1 MKKLVLLGMAAFLL
15 GACSN
20 ATEEQPIEDNKG
32 SASVQESSTTV
43 ESASESQEATEV
55 GEKGSNDN
63 YTYTLNATASP
74 EETLQIAE
82 GIEVTFN
89 SIDVITINEIS
100 EEGKIMAEAYGLEP
114 GVNMV
119 LLDYKMSSS
128 LDLPITGIDSPKVVT
143 STGEQISDNYIASD
157 GAYELQPQATAN
169 SIFVTYAIDDVNIE
183 SLTLNFEIYSAD
195 DENQIYEQIFTDP
208 IEVSFN

>member
-1 MKKLVLLGMAAFLL
+1 MKKLVLLGMSIFLL

-100 EEGKIMAEAYGLEP
+100 EEGKIMAEVYGLEP

-128 LDLPITGIDSPKVVT
+128 LELPITGIDSPKVVT

-157 GAYELQPQATAN
+157 GAYELQPQAKAN